1 MSTATLAL
9 TGAIAAYY
17 NRLGHREPFLLSQL
31 RVETQKRLASN
42 VGMQIAPEQGG
53 AIADLLAQGRAGQ
66 PCHDRQCVMGRRCGR
81 RFEN

>member
-1 MSTATLAL
+1 MSTSTLAL
-9 TGAIAAYY
+9 TGAIAAFY

-42 VGMQIAPEQGG
+42 AGMQIAPEQR
-53 AIADLLAQGRAGQ
+53 AIADLLAQQGRAGQ
-66 PCHDRQCVMGRRCGR
+66 PRHDRQYVMGRRCGR